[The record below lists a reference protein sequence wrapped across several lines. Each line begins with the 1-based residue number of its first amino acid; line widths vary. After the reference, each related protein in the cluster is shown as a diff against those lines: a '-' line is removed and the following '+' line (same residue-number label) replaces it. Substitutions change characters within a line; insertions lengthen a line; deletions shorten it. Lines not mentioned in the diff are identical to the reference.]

1 MNDEEFR
8 KLKNEVQKMNK
19 RLKELR
25 AAGYKYDTDFNLP
38 LSLSKSKLEENAKIA
53 RKINDDPKSYIM
65 YYRKNIKTTLQP
77 QPIHKETYEEKKAR
91 QKAEKKKYREEKKK
105 KKKEL
110 KQMQREAKKKLD
122 EKLKEFGVTEKEK
135 EKKSKPKPKTRKEK
149 KKEESIIEK
158 ANRKARELEQL
169 KLQKKSAAY
178 QTQKMIQRK
187 RLKAKYGD
195 AWTSEDTK
203 KFLEEPLKF
212 TRVED
217 AEKFLNERTSSAETT
232 YKAIQKTFATIKA
245 NDKTGVIKTDEDA
258 RLLMLAIEKDNG
270 AKFKNANYG
279 SDVALNEYKSLIK
292 EFKED
297 LEYNDITDSD
307 MEFMDFMRNK
317 KYTSKFGRA
326 KKR

>member
-38 LSLSKSKLEENAKIA
+38 LSLSKTKLEENAKIA
-53 RKINDDPKSYIM
+53 RKINADPKSYIM
-65 YYRKNIKTTLQP
+65 YYRKNIKTTPQP

-110 KQMQREAKKKLD
+110 KQQQKEAKKKLD
-122 EKLKEFGVTEKEK
+122 EKLKEFGVEK
-135 EKKSKPKPKTRKEK
+135 EKKSKPKTRKEK

-158 ANRKARELEQL
+158 ANRKARELERL

-195 AWTSEDTK
+195 AWTAEDTK

-212 TRVED
+212 TKVED
-217 AEKFLNERTSSAETT
+217 AEKFLNERTSSADTT

-307 MEFMDFMRNK
+307 MEFIDFMRTK